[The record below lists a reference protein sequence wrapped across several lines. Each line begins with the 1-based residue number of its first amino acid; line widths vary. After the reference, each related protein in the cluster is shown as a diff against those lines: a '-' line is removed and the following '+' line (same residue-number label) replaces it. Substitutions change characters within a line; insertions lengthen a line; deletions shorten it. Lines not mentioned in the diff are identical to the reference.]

1 MMDAGREALLAEW
14 LEAARRDWR
23 RVKRRIDERDIEDA
37 AFHLQQ
43 ALEKFLKGF
52 LIGRGWELRKVH
64 TLPALLDEAA
74 RDQAALDSFRDV
86 CERVSEYYLLER
98 YPPLIRSADR
108 DQLLRDVQDAR
119 SLILSLFPNEQ
130 LD

>member
-1 MMDAGREALLAEW
+1 MTDADREALLAEW

-23 RVKRRIDERDIEDA
+23 RVKRRTDEGDTEDA

-52 LIGRGWELRKVH
+52 LIGRGWELRKLH

-74 RDQAALDSFRDV
+74 RDHVALDSFRDV

-98 YPPLIRSADR
+98 YPPPIGSADR
-108 DQLLRDVQDAR
+108 DQLLEDVQDAR
-119 SLILSLFPNEQ
+119 SLILNLFPDEQ

>member
-1 MMDAGREALLAEW
+1 VTDAGRGALLAEW
-14 LEAARRDWR
+14 LEAARRDWH
-23 RVKRRIDERDIEDA
+23 RVKRRVDEGDTEDA

-52 LIGRGWELRKVH
+52 LIGRGWELRRIH

-74 RDQAALDSFRDV
+74 HHHAGLDSFRDV

-98 YPPLIRSADR
+98 YPPLIRPSDR
-108 DQLLRDVQDAR
+108 DQLLKDVQDAR
-119 SLILSLFPNEQ
+119 TLILNLFPDEQ